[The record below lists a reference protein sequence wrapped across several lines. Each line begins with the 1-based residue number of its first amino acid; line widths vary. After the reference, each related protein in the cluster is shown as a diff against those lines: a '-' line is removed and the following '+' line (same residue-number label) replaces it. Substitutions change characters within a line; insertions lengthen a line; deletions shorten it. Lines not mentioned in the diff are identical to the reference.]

1 MTDEHLRAALD
12 AMLDPYLLTFA
23 MRDATGAVVDLLYI
37 DTNAAGC
44 RELGVSRDELVGT
57 CVRQTLPSAVAG
69 DLIEASARVIAG
81 GGHLQLS
88 DEPYRATGPDGP
100 LRWFDLRIV
109 PIADGVSITWHDVT
123 ERHQALDQLSHSE
136 QRFRL
141 LAENSS
147 DFVYFADAEG
157 RASWVAPSVTR
168 TLGWQPEDIVGTVV
182 TDLVHPDDWDVIAA
196 LGEAANGGTEVIA
209 LRPGMVHP
217 IVARLRQVDGAYR
230 WMSVTA
236 TRVQEQGNVEHSIVV
251 GMRDVDELVA
261 TQALAERGQRD
272 DLTGLVNRPAL
283 LDRME
288 RILAESRR
296 TSDLTAVLY
305 CDVDHF
311 KEIND
316 TFGHAVGDEV
326 LRTIALRIRQS
337 VRDDDIVA
345 RLGGDEFV
353 VVLQGMSG
361 PSDAE
366 AVAEKIRSAMREALI
381 VDGIDLSRSF
391 SIGVAMVR
399 PDSTPDR
406 VLRDAD
412 AALYEAKE
420 SGRDR
425 TVTHRGHRQA
435 G

>member
-1 MTDEHLRAALD
+1 
-12 AMLDPYLLTFA
+12 MLDPYLLVYA
-23 MRDATGAVVDLLYI
+23 MRDAAGSVADLLYI
-37 DTNAAGC
+37 DANIAAC
-44 RELGVSRDELVGT
+44 AALDLSRDELVGS
-57 CVRQTLPSAVAG
+57 CVRQTLPATTAS
-69 DLIEASARVIAG
+69 DLIDACAGVIEG
-81 GGHLQLS
+81 DGYLQMT
-88 DEPYRATGPDGP
+88 DQPYPVDGRKTSP
-100 LRWFDLRIV
+100 RWFDLRIV
-109 PIADGVSITWHDVT
+109 HISDGVSITWHDVT
-123 ERHQALDQLSHSE
+123 ERHEVLDALSRSE

-147 DFVYFADAEG
+147 DFVYFADAQG

-168 TLGWQPEDIVGTVV
+168 TLGWRADEIVGMVV
-182 TDLVHPDDWDVIAA
+182 TDLVHPDDWDVVAA
-196 LGEAANGGTEVIA
+196 LGEAASGGTEVIA
-209 LRPGMVHP
+209 LRPGGAHP
-217 IVARLRQVDGAYR
+217 ILARLRQSDGDYR

-236 TRVQEQGNVEHSIVV
+236 TRVHEQCSVEHSIVV

-272 DLTGLVNRPAL
+272 DLTGLVNRPSL
-283 LDRME
+283 LERME
-288 RILAESRR
+288 RILSESRR
-296 TSDLTAVLY
+296 SGDQTAVLY

-326 LRTIALRIRQS
+326 LRGIALRIRQS
-337 VRDDDIVA
+337 VRENDIVS

-353 VVLQGMSG
+353 VVLQGIRG
-361 PSDAE
+361 PADAE
-366 AVAEKIRSAMREALI
+366 AVAEKIRRAMGEALM

-391 SIGVAMVR
+391 SIGVAMVA

-420 SGRDR
+420 AGRDR
-425 TVTHRGHRQA
+425 IVTHRGHRLV